1 MKLLKTIPLLLGILL
16 LAACGGGGSGSTA
29 NNGTVNGVA
38 TAAQVS
44 VVTAN

>member
-1 MKLLKTIPLLLGILL
+1 MKRLKTIPLLLGILFL
-16 LAACGGGGSGSTA
+16 TACGGGGGSSTA